1 MILIFLIFSI
11 PLLILLY
18 REIETI
24 KPYHHV
30 HPVAPRFFYWLA
42 LLVLLAGVVTSGS
55 VLGEGFLLW
64 YLTLYLILL
73 GVPTVQMGMTR
84 FSRYRSRVVVL
95 VFSPLY
101 ALMLSK
107 LWVGLQTR
115 LYTKAAFRVVST
127 QVSEWNQ
134 QASLA
139 TTLPYVINP
148 EDIIVYRWNPWEKR
162 IGLKNER
169 GQLYSVVDMDPNR
182 RPLAIVKVL
191 RVEYATGGDLMVWPT
206 R

>member
-30 HPVAPRFFYWLA
+30 HPAAPRFFYWLA
-42 LLVLLAGVVTSGS
+42 LAVLLAGVVTSGS
-55 VLGEGFLLW
+55 VLGEGVLLL

-73 GVPTVQMGMTR
+73 GIPTVQMGMTR

-139 TTLPYVINP
+139 TELPYVINP
-148 EDIIVYRWNPWEKR
+148 EDIIVYRWSPWEKR

-169 GQLYSVVDMDPNR
+169 GQLDSVVDMDPNR

-191 RVEYATGGDLMVWPT
+191 RVEYATSGDLMVWPT

>member
-24 KPYHHV
+24 KPYHQV
-30 HPVAPRFFYWLA
+30 HPAAPRFFYWLTFA
-42 LLVLLAGVVTSGS
+42 VLLAGVATSGG
-55 VLGEGFLLW
+55 VLGEGFLLL

-73 GVPTVQMGMTR
+73 GLPTVQIGMTR

-139 TTLPYVINP
+139 TELPYVINP

-169 GQLYSVVDMDPNR
+169 GQLSSVVDMDPNR
-182 RPLAIVKVL
+182 HPLAIVKVL
-191 RVEYATGGDLMVWPT
+191 RVEYATSGDLMVWPT